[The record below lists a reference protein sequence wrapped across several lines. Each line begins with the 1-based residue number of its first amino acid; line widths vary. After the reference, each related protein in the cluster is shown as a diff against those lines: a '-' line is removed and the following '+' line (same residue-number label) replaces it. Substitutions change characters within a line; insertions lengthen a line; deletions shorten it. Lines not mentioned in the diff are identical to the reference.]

1 MNTASYMVSN
11 MNKTQNNGFSGTGPS
26 GPVTPSLNDKYHSL
40 GAINNSNFTSNG
52 ISGKR
57 NFEPTP

>member
-1 MNTASYMVSN
+1 MVSN

-40 GAINNSNFTSNG
+40 GTINNSNFTSNG